1 MCGIIGIISIT
12 KDNIVNDLTES
23 LYHLQ
28 HRGQDSYGFSL
39 INNNKIIIHK
49 DKGLIKNDL
58 NNNNSSLGI
67 GHTRYPTKGSN
78 TINEAQPLYFS
89 GKKHNI
95 SIVHNGQIWLND
107 RLLKYLESNNIPINN
122 DITSDSVIILS
133 ILGYHLNKHE
143 TINNDIIKDIV
154 LKLYSILEGSFNI
167 ICLIENFGLI
177 CFKDQ
182 YSIRPLIL
190 GKKENNYL
198 ISSESISLSSLDYDI
213 LTDIYNNE
221 IYIFNDK
228 INHIKLELD
237 FKIKPCIFEWV
248 YLAREETIMYDV
260 NVYEARFKM
269 GEYLAEKIEKFIPK
283 DLLKEIDYIVPIPDT
298 SKPCALSISKILKI
312 PYSESITKNR
322 YVNRTFIMDS
332 QDKRRKNIKRKL
344 NVVEHLIKD
353 KNLMIVDD
361 SIVRGNTI
369 KHIIDLL
376 KKYNVGKIIV
386 ISSCPEIINENIY
399 GIDIPNKESLICY
412 NSDIY
417 KKLDIDFIIFQDL
430 EDLKNSV
437 RYFNN
442 KLNDF
447 EDSIFIK

>member
-1 MCGIIGIISIT
+1 MCGIIGLVSLN
-12 KDNIVNDLTES
+12 KGNIVCDLTES

-39 INNNKIIIHK
+39 ITDNKIIIHK

-58 NNNNSSLGI
+58 NNYNSEFGI

-89 GKKHNI
+89 GKNHKI

-107 RLLKYLESNNIPINN
+107 RLSKYLESNNIPINK

-133 ILGYHLNKHE
+133 IIGYHLDE
-143 TINNDIIKDIV
+143 YSIITSDIIKDIV

-190 GKKENNYL
+190 GKKDNDYL
-198 ISSESISLSSLDYDI
+198 ISSESISLTSLDYDI
-213 LTDIYNNE
+213 VSDIYNNE
-221 IYIFNDK
+221 IYIFTDK
-228 INHIKLELD
+228 INHIKLDLKN
-237 FKIKPCIFEWV
+237 KIKPCIFEWV
-248 YLAREETIMYDV
+248 YLAREETIMYGV

-269 GEYLAEKIEKFIPK
+269 GEYLANKIKKTIPT
-283 DLLKEIDYIVPIPDT
+283 DLLKDIDYIVPIPDT
-298 SKPCALSISKILKI
+298 SKPCALSISKHLKI

-322 YVNRTFIMDS
+322 YVNRTFIMNT
-332 QDKRRKNIKRKL
+332 QDKRKKNIKRKL

-369 KHIIDLL
+369 KHIINLL
-376 KKYNVGKIIV
+376 KKHNVGKIIV
-386 ISSCPEIINENIY
+386 ISCSPEIINENIY
-399 GIDIPNKESLICY
+399 GIDIPNKDSLICY
-412 NSDIY
+412 NSDIN
-417 KKLDIDFIIFQDL
+417 KELNVDFIMFQDL
-430 EDLKNSV
+430 EDLKNSI

-442 KLNDF
+442 KLTHF
-447 EDSIFIK
+447 EDSIFVK